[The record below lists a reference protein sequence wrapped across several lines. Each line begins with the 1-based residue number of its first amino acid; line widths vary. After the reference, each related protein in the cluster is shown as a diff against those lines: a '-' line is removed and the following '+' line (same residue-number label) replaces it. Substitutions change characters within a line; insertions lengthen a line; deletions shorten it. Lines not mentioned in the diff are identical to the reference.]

1 MEQRI
6 PARLVA
12 FGAALF
18 LIFFFFPSRPGGCD
32 PLDTPQELAV
42 KLQARYE
49 ETRSMAADFQQVASV
64 PMSNR
69 KRLGAGKVV
78 ILKPGRIRWDYTSP
92 DRQVLISNGKKVFM
106 YFAASSQMIVQPV
119 SEYINSDVTYSFF
132 VGTGNIVR
140 DFEVLPPE
148 RPAEGDLQVI
158 KLVPKV
164 AHPQVDSL
172 HLWIDREYLL
182 RRLEIVDHFGSVTEL
197 TFADIRR
204 NEAVAEELFTFTP
217 PAGTEVI
224 EQ

>member
-1 MEQRI
+1 
-6 PARLVA
+6 
-12 FGAALF
+12 
-18 LIFFFFPSRPGGCD
+18 
-32 PLDTPQELAV
+32 
-42 KLQARYE
+42 
-49 ETRSMAADFQQVASV
+49 
-64 PMSNR
+64 
-69 KRLGAGKVV
+69 
-78 ILKPGRIRWDYTSP
+78 
-92 DRQVLISNGKKVFM
+92 
-106 YFAASSQMIVQPV
+106 
-119 SEYINSDVTYSFF
+119 
-132 VGTGNIVR
+132 
-140 DFEVLPPE
+140 VLPPE